1 MKKIVIICLIFAILV
16 PLSANAMSK
25 EERVADANTVINL
38 FTQQYGPLKWK
49 EEYLGIN
56 FDELASKLISDA
68 AAAATDKD
76 FYRAISAFLNA
87 FGDAHVSYEIPSSLE
102 ACLPFNTEYFKD
114 GVVITGVNYNVLCQM
129 GGKGHCDDE
138 IPVEEGDL
146 LIAIDGIPVE
156 DVIASLVVFENNGH
170 EETSRK
176 FTGSVRLACR
186 PQYIFPDIPSGASV
200 ITIIT
205 KDGTKKDVALEWI
218 SKGFE
223 LAEMPPKSAV
233 SYMAKAMTVSQAAT
247 NETSFIENVF
257 GSYVVE
263 MKKQEADAASIGS
276 AYPFFPLWDG
286 FETRK
291 TNPYLTGTFAIGDH
305 NIGFIRINTWSGS
318 VFGPGIKALEE
329 EIEFLNN
336 NTDAIIIDQTNNG
349 GGNICYT
356 EQIASFFIFSPQD
369 ELRFQPRANRTW
381 LSNLEYEYEYGKE
394 EFKPHAKVW
403 LDGLRKAVT
412 SGEYLSKPLPI
423 CNLTGKLFPHKNKN
437 QIPVLYTKPV
447 LILVNELDFSAADM
461 FPAMMQDF
469 GAATLFGV
477 RTAGAGGNVVGTRF
491 IGNSELAIR
500 ITQSLAYR
508 INEVPLENGETTHYV
523 ENVGATPDIE
533 YEVTLKDYKD
543 GYKNYREAINS
554 AVMSLIGK

>member
-1 MKKIVIICLIFAILV
+1 MPYFN
-16 PLSANAMSK
+16 SNEQNS
-25 EERVADANTVINL
+25 
-38 FTQQYGPLKWK
+38 
-49 EEYLGIN
+49 N

-223 LAEMPPKSAV
+223 LAEIDLKLRGPG
-233 SYMAKAMTVSQAAT
+233 
-247 NETSFIENVF
+247 EVF
-257 GSYVVE
+257 GTKQHGFPELKIARWDDIELIKEAKKVAETNYCQLIGLKIQLPKYGTTSKKE
-263 MKKQEADAASIGS
+263 AHQKQE
-276 AYPFFPLWDG
+276 
-286 FETRK
+286 
-291 TNPYLTGTFAIGDH
+291 
-305 NIGFIRINTWSGS
+305 
-318 VFGPGIKALEE
+318 
-329 EIEFLNN
+329 
-336 NTDAIIIDQTNNG
+336 Q
-349 GGNICYT
+349 
-356 EQIASFFIFSPQD
+356 
-369 ELRFQPRANRTW
+369 
-381 LSNLEYEYEYGKE
+381 
-394 EFKPHAKVW
+394 
-403 LDGLRKAVT
+403 
-412 SGEYLSKPLPI
+412 
-423 CNLTGKLFPHKNKN
+423 
-437 QIPVLYTKPV
+437 
-447 LILVNELDFSAADM
+447 
-461 FPAMMQDF
+461 
-469 GAATLFGV
+469 
-477 RTAGAGGNVVGTRF
+477 
-491 IGNSELAIR
+491 
-500 ITQSLAYR
+500 
-508 INEVPLENGETTHYV
+508 
-523 ENVGATPDIE
+523 
-533 YEVTLKDYKD
+533 
-543 GYKNYREAINS
+543 
-554 AVMSLIGK
+554 